1 VGRAFDP
8 RRHEAVEAVPAGD
21 GTAPGVVVAEI
32 QRGYLLG
39 DDVLR
44 PARVRVA
51 Q

>member
-1 VGRAFDP
+1 VA
-8 RRHEAVEAVPAGD
+8 AVPAPEG
-21 GTAPGVVVAEI
+21 AEHGVIVDEV
-32 QRGYLLG
+32 QRGYLMG

>member
-1 VGRAFDP
+1 VFDP
-8 RRHEAVEAVPAGD
+8 VRHEAVGAVQSDAYPP
-21 GTAPGVVVAEI
+21 GTVTDEV

-39 DDVLR
+39 DELLR

>member
-1 VGRAFDP
+1 VGQQFDP
-8 RRHEAVEAVPAGD
+8 RVHDAVAAVPAPD
-21 GTAPGVVVAEI
+21 GTERGVIVDEV
-32 QRGYLLG
+32 QRGYLIG